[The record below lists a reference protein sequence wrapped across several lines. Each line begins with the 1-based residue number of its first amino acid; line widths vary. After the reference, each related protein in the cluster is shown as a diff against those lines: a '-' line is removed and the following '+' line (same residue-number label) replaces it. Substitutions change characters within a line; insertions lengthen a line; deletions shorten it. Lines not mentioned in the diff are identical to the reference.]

1 MNCNLYK
8 SLMRGVEGII
18 LTFLIIIC
26 CIDIDRVSHSSFVS
40 YSMGTVTVKGRLV
53 YLEWKYRGSCKCQ
66 GVFVTTLLC
75 VSIGWG
81 GYFYESG
88 ILYYI

>member
-1 MNCNLYK
+1 
-8 SLMRGVEGII
+8 MRGVEGII
-18 LTFLIIIC
+18 LTFLIMIC
-26 CIDIDRVSHSSFVS
+26 CLDTGSVSYSSFVS
-40 YSMGTVTVKGRLV
+40 YFLGTVTVNGRLV
-53 YLEWKYRGSCKCQ
+53 YLEWKYRGCYKCQ

-88 ILYYI
+88 ILYYV

>member
-1 MNCNLYK
+1 
-8 SLMRGVEGII
+8 MRGVEGAI
-18 LTFLIIIC
+18 LTFLIMIC
-26 CIDIDRVSHSSFVS
+26 CLDTGSVSYSSFVS
-40 YSMGTVTVKGRLV
+40 YFLRTVTVNGRLV
-53 YLEWKYRGSCKCQ
+53 YLEWKYRGSYKCQ